1 MNSPPTTNVKPA
13 VDKISLAAS
22 ISASSLIDKEDEDEI
37 KRYSTDKDGLFTRI
51 AVFEGDYVSFAKEL
65 ENGKLID
72 DENNITSGI
81 WKNGKTR
88 MMDKT
93 RMISSTDIISIIL
106 AILILWFEYFEIKYS
121 FNFYLSI

>member
-51 AVFEGDYVSFAKEL
+51 AVFEGDYVRFAKEL

-88 MMDKT
+88 M
-93 RMISSTDIISIIL
+93 ISSTDIISIIL
-106 AILILWFEYFEIKYS
+106 AILILWFEYFWNKV
-121 FNFYLSI
+121 